1 MNYDIF
7 ISYSRKDTEIANRI
21 CREFDH
27 AGITYFIDR
36 QGIGGGMEFPTV
48 LAEAIL
54 NCKLMLFL
62 ASKNSYTSK
71 FTNSEVTFAFNKK
84 PAGSIIPYIID
95 DSTLPPSL
103 EFTFSSINIR
113 TIKEHPIETTLI
125 NDICLLLNKKVLSSN
140 SDKIVKT
147 SFLDRYKQ
155 SNSRVP
161 YATGVLVLLVLL
173 FGLFYF
179 ANRHAKS
186 LEGNGIE
193 LVEQND
199 SILQSLDSAKINDS
213 IQAIEVKMYEREIG
227 KFDFLKIEYPVKGNK
242 ELLLNIQRWIKEQF
256 VPMGINYNGEL
267 NDANQAIEFYTTSL
281 RTKLSLPNID
291 AMSFNVTKV
300 FEDDKIVTYVFNPF
314 INESSYSEHF
324 GATFRKADGKKF
336 SKDMI
341 MQQSILPEVRKHFRN
356 FYNTTTDEE
365 FIKIMNSERSN
376 SAIPLISED
385 IRLPHNCPWITENG
399 FEFEYNDGE
408 YADYYISEIGGS
420 ISFSIPTSTMQKYL
434 SEEGKTFVK

>member
-21 CREFDH
+21 CKAFDQ

-62 ASKNSYTSK
+62 ASKNSYNSK

-113 TIKEHPIETTLI
+113 TIQEHPIETTLI
-125 NDICLLLNKKVLSSN
+125 NDICLLLNKKVISSN
-140 SDKIVKT
+140 SNKVLRT
-147 SFLDRYKQ
+147 SFIDRYRH
-155 SNSRVP
+155 NNTRVL
-161 YATGVLVLLVLL
+161 YVAGILLLLVLL
-173 FGLFYF
+173 FGLLYF
-179 ANRHAKS
+179 TNRHANS
-186 LEGNGIE
+186 LEDKTSSK
-193 LVEQND
+193 VEQND
-199 SILQSLDSAKINDS
+199 SMLQFLDSANTNY
-213 IQAIEVKMYEREIG
+213 IQALEVKKYEREIG

-281 RTKLSLPNID
+281 RTKLSLPDID

-300 FEDDKIVTYVFNPF
+300 YEDDKIVTYVFNPF
-314 INESSYSEHF
+314 INESSYSEYF
-324 GATFRKADGKKF
+324 GATFRKTDGKKF

-356 FYNTTTDEE
+356 FYSTTTDDE
-365 FIKIMNSERSN
+365 FIKIMNSERNN

-385 IRLPHNCPWITENG
+385 IRLPHNNPWITENG

-408 YADYYISEIGGS
+408 YNDYYISEVGGS

>member
-21 CREFDH
+21 CKAFDQ

-62 ASKNSYTSK
+62 ASKNSYNSK

-113 TIKEHPIETTLI
+113 TIQEHPIETTLI
-125 NDICLLLNKKVLSSN
+125 NDICLLLNKKVISSN
-140 SDKIVKT
+140 SNKVLRT
-147 SFLDRYKQ
+147 SFIDRYRH
-155 SNSRVP
+155 NNTRVL
-161 YATGVLVLLVLL
+161 YVAGILVLLVLL
-173 FGLFYF
+173 FGLLYF
-179 ANRHAKS
+179 TNRHANS
-186 LEGNGIE
+186 LEDKTSSK
-193 LVEQND
+193 VEQND
-199 SILQSLDSAKINDS
+199 SMLQFLDSANTNY
-213 IQAIEVKMYEREIG
+213 IQALEVKKYEREIG

-281 RTKLSLPNID
+281 RTKLSLPDID

-300 FEDDKIVTYVFNPF
+300 YEDDKIVTYVFNPF
-314 INESSYSEHF
+314 INESSYSEYF
-324 GATFRKADGKKF
+324 GATFRKTDGKKF

-341 MQQSILPEVRKHFRN
+341 MQQSILPEVRKHFRS
-356 FYNTTTDEE
+356 FYSTTTDDE
-365 FIKIMNSERSN
+365 FIKIMNSERNN

-385 IRLPHNCPWITENG
+385 IRLPHNSPWITENG

-408 YADYYISEIGGS
+408 YNDYYISEVGGS

-434 SEEGKTFVK
+434 SEEGKTFIK

>member
-1 MNYDIF
+1 
-7 ISYSRKDTEIANRI
+7 
-21 CREFDH
+21 
-27 AGITYFIDR
+27 
-36 QGIGGGMEFPTV
+36 MEFPTV

-62 ASKNSYTSK
+62 ASKNSYNSK

-113 TIKEHPIETTLI
+113 TIQEHPIETTLI
-125 NDICLLLNKKVLSSN
+125 NDICLLLNKKVISSN
-140 SDKIVKT
+140 SNKVLRT
-147 SFLDRYKQ
+147 SFIDRYRH
-155 SNSRVP
+155 NNTRVL
-161 YATGVLVLLVLL
+161 YVAGILLLLVLL
-173 FGLFYF
+173 FGLLYF
-179 ANRHAKS
+179 TNRHANS
-186 LEGNGIE
+186 LEDKTSSK
-193 LVEQND
+193 VEQND
-199 SILQSLDSAKINDS
+199 SMLQFLDSANTNY
-213 IQAIEVKMYEREIG
+213 IQALEVKKYEREIG

-281 RTKLSLPNID
+281 RTKLSLPDID

-300 FEDDKIVTYVFNPF
+300 YEDDKIVTYVFNPF
-314 INESSYSEHF
+314 INESSYSEYF
-324 GATFRKADGKKF
+324 GATFRKTDGKKF

-356 FYNTTTDEE
+356 FYSTTTDDE
-365 FIKIMNSERSN
+365 FIKIMNSERNN

-385 IRLPHNCPWITENG
+385 IRLPHNNPWITENG

-408 YADYYISEIGGS
+408 YNDYYISEVGGS

>member
-21 CREFDH
+21 CKAFDQ

-62 ASKNSYTSK
+62 ASKNSYNSK

-84 PAGSIIPYIID
+84 SAGSIIPYIID

-113 TIKEHPIETTLI
+113 TIQEHPIETTLI
-125 NDICLLLNKKVLSSN
+125 NDICLLLNKKVISN
-140 SDKIVKT
+140 NSNKVLRT
-147 SFLDRYKQ
+147 SFIDRYRH
-155 SNSRVP
+155 NNTRVL
-161 YATGVLVLLVLL
+161 YVAGILVLLVLL
-173 FGLFYF
+173 FGLLYF
-179 ANRHAKS
+179 TNRHANS
-186 LEGNGIE
+186 LEDKTSSK
-193 LVEQND
+193 VEQND
-199 SILQSLDSAKINDS
+199 SMLQFLDSANTNY
-213 IQAIEVKMYEREIG
+213 IQALEVKKYEREIG

-281 RTKLSLPNID
+281 RTKLSLPDID

-300 FEDDKIVTYVFNPF
+300 YEDDKIVTYVFNPF
-314 INESSYSEHF
+314 INESSYSEYF
-324 GATFRKADGKKF
+324 GATFRKTDGKKF

-356 FYNTTTDEE
+356 FYSTTTDDE
-365 FIKIMNSERSN
+365 FIKIMNSERNN

-385 IRLPHNCPWITENG
+385 IRLPHNNPWITENG

-408 YADYYISEIGGS
+408 YNDYYISEVGGS

>member
-21 CREFDH
+21 CRAFDQ

-62 ASKNSYTSK
+62 ASKNSYASK

-125 NDICLLLNKKVLSSN
+125 NDICLLLNKKVSSCDTN
-140 SDKIVKT
+140 NGLET
-147 SFLDRYKQ
+147 SFIDKNKQ
-155 SNSRVP
+155 GNLKFLYGIVS
-161 YATGVLVLLVLL
+161 LVLLAIL
-173 FGLFYF
+173 FSMLYF
-179 ANRHAKS
+179 PNRGSKS
-186 LEGNGIE
+186 TPADVPTQI
-193 LVEQND
+193 EQND
-199 SILQSLDSAKINDS
+199 SLQSLDSLKKDDS
-213 IQAIEVKMYEREIG
+213 IQELEVKMYEREIG
-227 KFDFLKIEYPVKGNK
+227 KFDFLKIEYPIKGQKN
-242 ELLLNIQRWIKEQF
+242 LLHNIQRWIKEQF
-256 VPMGINYNGEL
+256 ASMGINYNGDL
-267 NDANQAIEFYTTSL
+267 NDVNQAIEFYTTAL
-281 RTKLSLPNID
+281 RKKLSLPDID
-291 AMSFNVTKV
+291 AMSFNITKAY
-300 FEDDKIVTYVFNPF
+300 ENDKIVTYIFNPF
-314 INESSYSEHF
+314 INESSYSVFF
-324 GATFRKADGKKF
+324 GATFRKSDGKKF

-341 MQQSILPEVRKHFRN
+341 MQQSILPEVRKQFRL
-356 FYNTTTDEE
+356 FYSTNTDDE
-365 FIKIMNSERSN
+365 FINIMNSERSN
-376 SAIPLISED
+376 SAIPLIPED
-385 IRLPHNCPWITENG
+385 IRLPHNSPWITKDG

-408 YADYYISEIGGS
+408 YSNYYISEVGGS
-420 ISFSIPTSTMQKYL
+420 ISFSIPTSTMQLYL
-434 SEEGKTFVK
+434 SEEGKTFIK

>member
-21 CREFDH
+21 CKAFDQ

-62 ASKNSYTSK
+62 ASKNSYNSK

-113 TIKEHPIETTLI
+113 TIQEHPIETTLI
-125 NDICLLLNKKVLSSN
+125 NDICLLLNKKVISSN
-140 SDKIVKT
+140 SNKVLRT
-147 SFLDRYKQ
+147 SFIDRYRH
-155 SNSRVP
+155 NNTRVL
-161 YATGVLVLLVLL
+161 YVAGILVLLVLL
-173 FGLFYF
+173 FGLLYF
-179 ANRHAKS
+179 TNRHANS
-186 LEGNGIE
+186 LEDKTSSK
-193 LVEQND
+193 VEQND
-199 SILQSLDSAKINDS
+199 SMLQFLDSANTNY
-213 IQAIEVKMYEREIG
+213 IQALEVKKYEREIG

-281 RTKLSLPNID
+281 RTKLSLPDID

-300 FEDDKIVTYVFNPF
+300 YEDDKIVTYVFNPF
-314 INESSYSEHF
+314 INESSYSEYF
-324 GATFRKADGKKF
+324 GATFRKTDGKKF

-356 FYNTTTDEE
+356 FYSTTTDDE
-365 FIKIMNSERSN
+365 FIKIMNSERNN

-385 IRLPHNCPWITENG
+385 IRLPHNNPWITENG

-408 YADYYISEIGGS
+408 YNDYYISEVGGS

>member
-21 CREFDH
+21 CKAFDQ

-62 ASKNSYTSK
+62 ASKNSYNSK

-113 TIKEHPIETTLI
+113 TIQEHPIETTLI
-125 NDICLLLNKKVLSSN
+125 NDICLLLNKKVISSN
-140 SDKIVKT
+140 SNKVLRT
-147 SFLDRYKQ
+147 SFIDRYRH
-155 SNSRVP
+155 NNTRVL
-161 YATGVLVLLVLL
+161 YVAGILVLLVLL
-173 FGLFYF
+173 FGLLYF
-179 ANRHAKS
+179 TNRHANS
-186 LEGNGIE
+186 LEDKTSSK
-193 LVEQND
+193 VEQND
-199 SILQSLDSAKINDS
+199 SMLQFLDSAKTNY
-213 IQAIEVKMYEREIG
+213 IQALEVKKYEREIG
-227 KFDFLKIEYPVKGNK
+227 KFDFLEIEYPVKGNK

-256 VPMGINYNGEL
+256 LPMGINYTGEL

-281 RTKLSLPNID
+281 RKKLSLPDID

-300 FEDDKIVTYVFNPF
+300 YEDDKIVTYVFNPF
-314 INESSYSEHF
+314 INESSYSEYF

-341 MQQSILPEVRKHFRN
+341 MQQSILPEVRKRFRN
-356 FYNTTTDEE
+356 FYNTTTDDE
-365 FIKIMNSERSN
+365 FIKIMNSERNN

-385 IRLPHNCPWITENG
+385 IRLPHNSPWITENG

-408 YADYYISEIGGS
+408 YNDYYISEVGGS

>member
-21 CREFDH
+21 CKAFDQ

-62 ASKNSYTSK
+62 ASKNSYNSK

-113 TIKEHPIETTLI
+113 TIQEHPIETTLI
-125 NDICLLLNKKVLSSN
+125 NDICLLLNKKIISSN
-140 SDKIVKT
+140 SNKVLRT
-147 SFLDRYKQ
+147 SFIDRYRH
-155 SNSRVP
+155 NNTRVL
-161 YATGVLVLLVLL
+161 YVAGILVLLVLL
-173 FGLFYF
+173 FGLLYF
-179 ANRHAKS
+179 TNRHANS
-186 LEGNGIE
+186 LEDKTSSK
-193 LVEQND
+193 VEQND
-199 SILQSLDSAKINDS
+199 SMLQFLDSANTNY
-213 IQAIEVKMYEREIG
+213 IQALEVKKYEREIG

-281 RTKLSLPNID
+281 RTKLSLPDID

-300 FEDDKIVTYVFNPF
+300 YEDDKIVTYVFNPF
-314 INESSYSEHF
+314 INESSYSEYF
-324 GATFRKADGKKF
+324 GATFRKTDGKKF

-356 FYNTTTDEE
+356 FYSTTTDDE
-365 FIKIMNSERSN
+365 FIKIMNSERNN

-385 IRLPHNCPWITENG
+385 IRLPHNNPWITENG

-408 YADYYISEIGGS
+408 YNDYYISEVGGS

>member
-21 CREFDH
+21 CKAFDQ

-62 ASKNSYTSK
+62 ASKNSYNSK

-113 TIKEHPIETTLI
+113 TIQEHPIETTLI
-125 NDICLLLNKKVLSSN
+125 NDICLLLNKKVISN
-140 SDKIVKT
+140 NSNKVLRT
-147 SFLDRYKQ
+147 SFIDRYRH
-155 SNSRVP
+155 NNTRVL
-161 YATGVLVLLVLL
+161 YVAGILVLLVLL
-173 FGLFYF
+173 FGLLYF
-179 ANRHAKS
+179 TNRHANS
-186 LEGNGIE
+186 LEDKTSSK
-193 LVEQND
+193 VEQND
-199 SILQSLDSAKINDS
+199 SMLQFLDSANTNY
-213 IQAIEVKMYEREIG
+213 IQALEVKKYEREIG

-281 RTKLSLPNID
+281 RTKLSLPDID

-300 FEDDKIVTYVFNPF
+300 YEDDKIVTYVFNPF
-314 INESSYSEHF
+314 INESSYSEYF
-324 GATFRKADGKKF
+324 GATFRKTDGKKF

-356 FYNTTTDEE
+356 FYSTTTDDE
-365 FIKIMNSERSN
+365 FIKIMNSERNN

-385 IRLPHNCPWITENG
+385 IRLPHNNPWITENG

-408 YADYYISEIGGS
+408 YNDYYISEVGGS

>member
-21 CREFDH
+21 CKTFDQ

-62 ASKNSYTSK
+62 ASKNSYNSK

-113 TIKEHPIETTLI
+113 TIQEHPIETTLI
-125 NDICLLLNKKVLSSN
+125 NDICLLLNKKVISSN
-140 SDKIVKT
+140 SNKVLRT
-147 SFLDRYKQ
+147 SFIDRYRH
-155 SNSRVP
+155 NNTRVL
-161 YATGVLVLLVLL
+161 YVAGILLLLVLL
-173 FGLFYF
+173 FGLLYF
-179 ANRHAKS
+179 TNRHANS
-186 LEGNGIE
+186 LEDKTSSK
-193 LVEQND
+193 VEQND
-199 SILQSLDSAKINDS
+199 SMLQFLDSANTNY
-213 IQAIEVKMYEREIG
+213 IQALEVKKYEREIG

-281 RTKLSLPNID
+281 RTKLSLPDID

-300 FEDDKIVTYVFNPF
+300 YEDDKIVTYVFNPF
-314 INESSYSEHF
+314 INESSYSEYF
-324 GATFRKADGKKF
+324 GATFRKTDGKKF

-356 FYNTTTDEE
+356 FYSTTTDDE
-365 FIKIMNSERSN
+365 FIKIMNSERNN

-385 IRLPHNCPWITENG
+385 IRLPHNNPWITENG

-408 YADYYISEIGGS
+408 YNDYYISEVGGS